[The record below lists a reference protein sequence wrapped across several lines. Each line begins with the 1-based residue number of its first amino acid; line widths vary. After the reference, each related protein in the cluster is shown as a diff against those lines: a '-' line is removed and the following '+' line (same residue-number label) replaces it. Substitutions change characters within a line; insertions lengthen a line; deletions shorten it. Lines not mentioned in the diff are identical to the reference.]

1 MNHSHMPVQHFI
13 AQLDRW
19 KEQREQRDLRP
30 EWLQNFIADLAELFE
45 PTEDVARAG
54 FECEASEEGW
64 RVGLF
69 LSRVEIVGGRYDG
82 KTELCQFSYNLQE
95 LRRRFEKVDEFRM
108 TALPKDDRESAISFV
123 EIRGQVEKTDIQ
135 LKIYSTPPQSA
146 GIGLRRHLNGQCET
160 T

>member
-30 EWLQNFIADLAELFE
+30 EWLQTWISDLAELFD

-54 FECEASEEGW
+54 FECEATEEGW
-64 RVGLF
+64 HVGLF
-69 LSRVEIVGGRYDG
+69 LSRVEIVGGRFDG

-95 LRRRFEKVDEFRM
+95 LRQRFNDIKEFYL
-108 TALPKDDRESAISFV
+108 TALPKDDREEAISFV
-123 EIRGQVEKTDIQ
+123 EILGEVEKTTIR
-135 LKIYSTPPQSA
+135 LKIYSTPPQNA
-146 GIGLRRHLNGQCET
+146 GIGLRRHIDGDCET
-160 T
+160 V